1 MMKKRLNMI
10 FNIVIP
16 TALAYIVF
24 FLLYYLYQKTFFE
37 YRWLAIIPFL
47 MVTWFVISENRKEWR
62 VLKQQG

>member
-62 VLKQQG
+62 VLKQQS

>member
-47 MVTWFVISENRKEWR
+47 MVTWFVISENRKERR